1 MEARPV
7 SYPQTTAP
15 VVQAPQAD
23 PADAVPPYRSMQ
35 GMLLQFIGL
44 LQELRKTFD
53 EMHCRI
59 KCNSLSLL
67 ETYKHKQGEMRDE
80 KRGAQKL
87 QATVHFVTGIVGLGT
102 GVVGGVL
109 GRKGNGF
116 ASGIDTASHL
126 SSPAGS
132 GANSIADWFASDKN
146 YKSEEAQLASELAKE
161 GMNASDSHASREGDE
176 RARIQEDY
184 LSQWRAGIQE
194 LVAAIKATVR

>member
-1 MEARPV
+1 MEVRPV

-15 VVQAPQAD
+15 VGPTQAD
-23 PADAVPPYRSMQ
+23 PADALPPYRSMQ

-53 EMHCRI
+53 EMQCRI

-67 ETYKHKQGEMRDE
+67 EMYKQQQGEMRDE
-80 KRGAQKL
+80 KKGAQKL
-87 QATVHFVTGIVGLGT
+87 QAGVHFLTGIVGVGS
-102 GVVGGVL
+102 GIVGGFL
-109 GRKGNGF
+109 GRKGNGI
-116 ASGIDTASHL
+116 AAGIDTASHL
-126 SSPAGS
+126 SNPAGS
-132 GANSIADWFASDKN
+132 GANSVADWFASDKN

-184 LSQWRAGIQE
+184 LSQWRAGMQE